1 MKRYKEL
8 KEEILKAGRDFR
20 ALFSKA
26 AGAMPVADGTF
37 DRWEKTLDG
46 IDRQIEDESFRVA
59 VVGPIKSGKST
70 FVNSLFKG
78 DYLKRGAG
86 VVTSIVTRIH
96 YGETLASELT
106 FKSWDEINREIA
118 HAAELLPGMD
128 LKVGETPFDLRK
140 EGHRADLAAG
150 LEGLSRDLLITE
162 DARNVHTVLLSSYLK
177 GYGRMEGLIR
187 PDAVTRRF
195 EGDDFA
201 SHRDYSGD
209 EVLAVYLKD
218 VCLTIDT
225 VSWDPSVEIADCQ
238 GSDSPNPLH
247 LSMIQDYLVYADLL
261 VYVISSRTGLRRA
274 DIRFLTMIREMGIAE
289 NTTFVVNCDFSE
301 HDSMEN
307 MEAIVAKI
315 TEELS
320 LLIPEPEVHTV
331 SALYQL
337 LTSLEESLG
346 KRERMRLE
354 QWRLDEAFCSASVT
368 GMAGFIKALE
378 EKLTLQKYF
387 IALNNHAERQMVI
400 ASGVQQWINLNREIL
415 SRDRDSA
422 SRLVSGLTHQQ
433 EKMTH
438 VKTMIRSTLDGALK
452 KVKGDLSDRVDRFF
466 DASRGQVVTDIM
478 THIRQYAPD
487 YASYVTDDEDE
498 DAFIRAMGAVHRDF
512 RQGVDLLL
520 AEEIT
525 PRIIGLTKE
534 LEEGLVVDL
543 DNITAPYGLM
553 INDTLGDYRL
563 AVEELGLTLG
573 ESVPHSLPT
582 MDLETARKMAG
593 IHFPS
598 VSTVLDYSLRVRA
611 EAVVRFGAYT
621 VINFVRHLMKKTR
634 KDRSELCARALADGM
649 NRTRKEALESMGQ
662 HLRSYKENLKDRYL
676 YKLADALADQ
686 LFERHAE
693 GFHAYIGQL
702 DELTRRIEETGK
714 DKETVLG
721 ALDAM
726 EKDAIRLFRQVDQVK
741 MMVA

>member
-20 ALFSKA
+20 TLFAEA
-26 AGAMPVADGTF
+26 AKAMPIPSGTF
-37 DRWEKTLDG
+37 DPWHKTLDG

-96 YGETLASELT
+96 CGDTLAAELT
-106 FKSWDEINREIA
+106 FKSWDEINREISQ
-118 HAAELLPGMD
+118 AAELLPGIE
-128 LKVGETPFDLRK
+128 LKVGDAPFDLRK
-140 EGHRADLAAG
+140 EAHRAELATV
-150 LEGLSRDLLITE
+150 LEGLSRDLLITD
-162 DARNVHTVLLSSYLK
+162 DARNVHAVLLTLYLK
-177 GYGRMEGLIR
+177 GYERMEGLIG
-187 PDAVTRRF
+187 PDGVIRHF

-218 VCLTIDT
+218 ICLTIDT

-301 HDSMEN
+301 HESMEN
-307 MEAIVAKI
+307 MESIVAKI

-320 LLIPEPEVHTV
+320 LLIPDPEVHTV

-337 LTSLEESLG
+337 FTALETTLP
-346 KRERMRLE
+346 RRDQMRLE
-354 QWRLDEAFCSASVT
+354 QWRLEDAFSQASLS
-368 GMAGFIKALE
+368 GMEGFTQALE
-378 EKLTLQKYF
+378 SKLTLQKYF

-400 ASGVQQWINLNREIL
+400 AGGVKQWITLNREML

-422 SRLVSGLTHQQ
+422 SRLVSGLMHQQ
-433 EKMTH
+433 EKMAH

-452 KVKGDLSDRVDRFF
+452 KVKGDISGTVDRFF
-466 DASRGQVVTDIM
+466 DGSRGPLVADVTN
-478 THIRQYAPD
+478 HIRNYSPD
-487 YASYVTDDEDE
+487 YERYGTSEE
-498 DAFIRAMGAVHRDF
+498 EGAFIKAMGAVHRDF
-512 RQGVDLLL
+512 RQSVDRFL
-520 AEEIT
+520 AEQVN
-525 PRIIGLTKE
+525 PRIIGLSKE
-534 LEEGLVVDL
+534 LEETLRRDL
-543 DNITAPYGLM
+543 DRITSPYGLM
-553 INDTLGDYRL
+553 INDSLGDYRQ
-563 AVEELGLTLG
+563 AVESLGLMLG
-573 ESVPHSLPT
+573 DQRSHSLPE
-582 MDLETARKMAG
+582 MDMETARKMAG

-611 EAVVRFGAYT
+611 EAMLRFGAYH
-621 VINFVRHLMKKTR
+621 ILNFVRQLLKKPGQGR
-634 KDRSELCARALADGM
+634 PELCAKALTDGM
-649 NRTRKEALESMGQ
+649 NRTRKEAVDTLEQ
-662 HLRSYKENLKDRYL
+662 HLRTYKENLKFHYF

-686 LFERHAE
+686 LFEYYAE
-693 GFHAYIGQL
+693 GFHAYLGEL
-702 DELTRRIEETGK
+702 DGLTHRIEETGN
-714 DKETVLG
+714 DKEAVLE
-721 ALDAM
+721 ALGEM
-726 EKDAIRLFRQVDQVK
+726 EKGAMRLFRQVDQIK
-741 MMVA
+741 MMLE

>member
-8 KEEILKAGRDFR
+8 KEEILKAGRGFR
-20 ALFSKA
+20 ALFSEA
-26 AGAMPVADGTF
+26 AGAMPVAEGLF

-46 IDRQIEDESFRVA
+46 IDRQIADESFRVA

-70 FVNSLFKG
+70 FVNALFKG

-96 YGETLASELT
+96 CGETLASELT

-118 HAAELLPGMD
+118 QAAELLPGME
-128 LKVGETPFDLRK
+128 LNLGEPPFDLRK
-140 EGHRADLAAG
+140 EAHRAELAAA
-150 LEGLSRDLLITE
+150 LEGLSRELLITE

-177 GYGRMEGLIR
+177 GYGRMAGLIG
-187 PDAVTRRF
+187 PDAVIRRF
-195 EGDDFA
+195 EGDDFP

-209 EVLAVYLKD
+209 EVLAVYVKD
-218 VCLTIDT
+218 VSLTIDT

-247 LSMIQDYLVYADLL
+247 LSMIQDYLVYADIL

-301 HDSMEN
+301 HESMAN
-307 MEAIVAKI
+307 LSAIVAKI

-331 SALYQL
+331 SSLYQL
-337 LTSLEESLG
+337 FTDTEADLS
-346 KRERMRLE
+346 RRDRMRLE
-354 QWRLDEAFCSASVT
+354 QWRLEEGFSDVSTS
-368 GMAGFIKALE
+368 GMAGFVTALE
-378 EKLTLQKYF
+378 AKLTLQKYF
-387 IALNNHAERQMVI
+387 IALNNHAERQMMI
-400 ASGVQQWINLNREIL
+400 ANGVKQWITLNREML

-433 EKMTH
+433 EKMAH

-452 KVKGDLSDRVDRFF
+452 KVKGDIASNVDRFF
-466 DASRGQVVTDIM
+466 DPARGPLVTDAM
-478 THIRQYAPD
+478 NFIRAYSPD
-487 YASYVTDDEDE
+487 CKRYCTDDEGE
-498 DAFIRAMGAVHRDF
+498 DAFIRSMGAVHRDF
-512 RQGVDLLL
+512 RQSFDRFLT
-520 AEEIT
+520 EEIT

-534 LEEGLVVDL
+534 LEVALAEDL
-543 DNITAPYGLM
+543 DKITAPYGLM

-563 AVEELGLTLG
+563 AVEELGLVLEG
-573 ESVPHSLPT
+573 AAPHPLPEV
-582 MDLETARKMAG
+582 DLETARKTAG
-593 IHFPS
+593 VHFPS
-598 VSTVLDYSLRVRA
+598 VSAVLDYSLRVRA
-611 EAVVRFGAYT
+611 EAVLRFGGYHL
-621 VINFVRHLMKKTR
+621 VNLVRHLFKKPR
-634 KDRSELCARALADGM
+634 KARAELCARALNDGM
-649 NRTRKEALESMGQ
+649 NRTRKEAMVSIAQ
-662 HLRSYKENLKDRYL
+662 HLRSYKESLKGHYL

-702 DELTRRIEETGK
+702 DALTRRVEETGK
-714 DKETVLG
+714 DKQSVLD

-726 EKDAIRLFRQVDQVK
+726 EKDAVRLFRQVDQVK